1 MLVSCLLPTD
11 AAGNRSS
18 VAFIPMS
25 DLSDTARLVRAGVDA
40 RLAQVLQE
48 RRARYEDLGEAATE
62 LLDAAEVLLK
72 GGKRMR
78 ALLAG
83 LGIALDSHGPARTA
97 LLSSPLVAS
106 AGAAL
111 ELYQASALVHD
122 DVIDAALTRRG
133 EPAAHRRL
141 AQVHRDHGWLTEP
154 LTFGTSGA
162 ILLGDLLLSACGEE
176 MGHAVTEVGVSPAAA
191 TAARQAFDRMTSEVA
206 VGQYLDLRSEV
217 VPLPGPEEN
226 PVEAGQT
233 MHRNALGVVRRKS
246 ARYSVMYPLLI
257 GALLAGVDPD
267 CALAARLAQFGEEVG
282 IAFQLRDDL
291 LGVLGDPQVTG
302 KPVGDDLREG
312 KRTVLLALTWQRAG
326 QEGRELL
333 RSVLANREASSQDI
347 AQACSL
353 MRQCGAVQAHEEEI
367 TAHLE
372 AAHAALDRVPD
383 AELPEPSREALI
395 QVAQALGTRQA

>member
-1 MLVSCLLPTD
+1 
-11 AAGNRSS
+11 
-18 VAFIPMS
+18 MS
-25 DLSDTARLVRAGVDA
+25 DLSDTTRLVRAGVDA
-40 RLAQVLQE
+40 RLHQVLDE
-48 RRARYEDLGEAATE
+48 RRARFEDLGEARTE
-62 LLDAAEVLLK
+62 LLGAAEVLLN
-72 GGKRMR
+72 GGKRVR

-83 LGIALDSHGPARTA
+83 LGIALYTRGQARTA
-97 LLSSPLVAS
+97 LLSGPLVAS
-106 AGAAL
+106 TGAAL

-133 EPAAHRRL
+133 EMTAHRRL
-141 AQVHRDHGWLTEP
+141 AQVHRDHGWLTDP
-154 LTFGTSGA
+154 LAFGTSGA

-176 MGHAVTEVGVSPAAA
+176 MGNAVADPSVSPAAA
-191 TAARQAFDRMTSEVA
+191 QAARQALDQMTSEVA

-217 VPLPGPEEN
+217 LPLAPAEED
-226 PVEAGQT
+226 PAQAAQA

-257 GALLAGVDPD
+257 GAVLAGVRPGS
-267 CALAARLAQFGEEVG
+267 ALADRLAAFGQEVG

-312 KRTVLLALTWQRAG
+312 KRTVLLALTWQRTD

-333 RSVLANREASSQDI
+333 RSVLANREAPRQAID
-347 AQACSL
+347 QACEL

-367 TAHLE
+367 AAHLE
-372 AAHAALDRVPD
+372 AAHAALAQVPD
-383 AELPEPSREALI
+383 TELPEPSRQALT